1 MVNPFTH
8 TGKAAAGMFNAAD
21 ECDFFDHATLKVGA
35 VIVTPIVAPIA
46 FLSAFFTKGKSQ

>member
-8 TGKAAAGMFNAAD
+8 TGKAVAGMFNAAD